1 MNVTPSSAH
10 HLIWPFLLFS
20 LLCPLTRHD
29 EQGEGYA
36 LVRTA
41 AGSADTSS
49 PPDAPAD
56 STRSE
61 EDGLPDISHI
71 AKEKEKVTERERER
85 GEDSILNPLL
95 QPSQGPE
102 PDPLSVAE
110 AADRPVSAE

>member
-10 HLIWPFLLFS
+10 RLIWPFLLFS

-41 AGSADTSS
+41 AGSTDTSS

-61 EDGLPDISHI
+61 EDGLPDTSHI
-71 AKEKEKVTERERER
+71 SKEKEKVMER

>member
-1 MNVTPSSAH
+1 M
-10 HLIWPFLLFS
+10 
-20 LLCPLTRHD
+20 
-29 EQGEGYA
+29 
-36 LVRTA
+36 RTA
-41 AGSADTSS
+41 AGSTDTSS

-61 EDGLPDISHI
+61 EDGLPDTSHI
-71 AKEKEKVTERERER
+71 SKEKERERER